1 MYNTIG
7 GEIVNNR
14 IKEVRK
20 TNNLTQ
26 DEYAEKLRI
35 SKNYVC
41 LLETGKK
48 APGDRLISDIC
59 REFSISEAWL
69 RYGEGE
75 MLVQRSANDQL
86 AILVNDLLAEPATAF
101 RKRFLQAMLELP
113 TEDWN
118 AVERFIQKLQQ
129 GGKPSEITE
138 NEITQSSEN

>member
-1 MYNTIG
+1 MELSARLKHI
-7 GEIVNNR
+7 
-14 IKEVRK
+14 RK
-20 TNNLTQ
+20 SLGMTQ
-26 DEYAEKLRI
+26 DEF
-35 SKNYVC
+35 SKRLGLKRNTIATY
-41 LLETGKK
+41 ETGRLT
-48 APGDRLISDIC
+48 PSDRTISDIC

-86 AILVNDLLAEPATAF
+86 AILVNDLLAEPDTAF

-129 GGKPSEITE
+129 GGKPSEIAE
-138 NEITQSSEN
+138 QEIAQGLEE

>member
-1 MYNTIG
+1 MEMRDRLKQVRKSNNLPQSDFAQRLGLKQNTIATYEMG
-7 GEIVNNR
+7 R
-14 IKEVRK
+14 
-20 TNNLTQ
+20 LTP
-26 DEYAEKLRI
+26 
-35 SKNYVC
+35 S
-41 LLETGKK
+41 
-48 APGDRLISDIC
+48 DRTISDIC

-86 AILVNDLLAEPATAF
+86 AILVNDLLAEPDTAF

-129 GGKPSEITE
+129 GGKPSEIAE
-138 NEITQSSEN
+138 KEITQGE

>member
-1 MYNTIG
+1 MELSARLKHI
-7 GEIVNNR
+7 
-14 IKEVRK
+14 RK
-20 TNNLTQ
+20 SLGMTQ
-26 DEYAEKLRI
+26 DEF
-35 SKNYVC
+35 SKRLGLKRNTIATY
-41 LLETGKK
+41 ETGRLT
-48 APGDRLISDIC
+48 PSDRTISDIC

-86 AILVNDLLAEPATAF
+86 AILVNDLMAEPDTAF

>member
-1 MYNTIG
+1 MSARLKHI
-7 GEIVNNR
+7 
-14 IKEVRK
+14 RK
-20 TNNLTQ
+20 SLGMTQ
-26 DEYAEKLRI
+26 DEF
-35 SKNYVC
+35 SKRLGLKRNTIATY
-41 LLETGKK
+41 ETGRLT
-48 APGDRLISDIC
+48 PSDRTISDIC

-86 AILVNDLLAEPATAF
+86 AILVNDLLAEPDTAF

-129 GGKPSEITE
+129 GGKPSEIAE
-138 NEITQSSEN
+138 KEITQGE

>member
-1 MYNTIG
+1 M
-7 GEIVNNR
+7 EMR
-14 IKEVRK
+14 DRLKQVRK
-20 TNNLTQ
+20 SNNLTQ
-26 DEYAEKLRI
+26 SDFAQRLGLKQNTIATYEMGRLTP
-35 SKNYVC
+35 S
-41 LLETGKK
+41 
-48 APGDRLISDIC
+48 DRTISDIC

-86 AILVNDLLAEPATAF
+86 AILVNDLLAEPDTAF

-129 GGKPSEITE
+129 GGKPSEIAE
-138 NEITQSSEN
+138 KEITQGE

>member
-1 MYNTIG
+1 M
-7 GEIVNNR
+7 NNR

-20 TNNLTQ
+20 ANNLTQ

-86 AILVNDLLAEPATAF
+86 AILVNDLMSESSETF
-101 RKRFLQAMLELP
+101 RRRFLTALLSLP
-113 TEDWN
+113 PESWS
-118 AVERFIQKLQQ
+118 AVEQFLQSLQQ
-129 GGKPSEITE
+129 SGNPPE
-138 NEITQSSEN
+138 SSEKETAQGQ

>member
-1 MYNTIG
+1 M
-7 GEIVNNR
+7 EMR
-14 IKEVRK
+14 DRLKQVRK
-20 TNNLTQ
+20 SNNLTQ
-26 DEYAEKLRI
+26 SDFAQRLGLKQNTIATYEMGRLTP
-35 SKNYVC
+35 S
-41 LLETGKK
+41 
-48 APGDRLISDIC
+48 DRTISDIC

-86 AILVNDLLAEPATAF
+86 AILVNDLLAEPDTAF

-129 GGKPSEITE
+129 GGKPSEIAGK
-138 NEITQSSEN
+138 EITQGE

>member
-1 MYNTIG
+1 MFTR
-7 GEIVNNR
+7 NR
-14 IKEVRK
+14 
-20 TNNLTQ
+20 
-26 DEYAEKLRI
+26 
-35 SKNYVC
+35 
-41 LLETGKK
+41 KK

-86 AILVNDLLAEPATAF
+86 AILVNDLMSEPDTAF

>member
-1 MYNTIG
+1 M
-7 GEIVNNR
+7 EMR
-14 IKEVRK
+14 DRLKQVRK
-20 TNNLTQ
+20 SNNLTQ
-26 DEYAEKLRI
+26 SDFAQRLGLKQNTIATYEMGRLTP
-35 SKNYVC
+35 S
-41 LLETGKK
+41 
-48 APGDRLISDIC
+48 DRTISDIC

-86 AILVNDLLAEPATAF
+86 ALLVNDLLAEPDTVF

-129 GGKPSEITE
+129 GGKPSEIAE
-138 NEITQSSEN
+138 KEITQGE

>member
-1 MYNTIG
+1 MELSARLKHI
-7 GEIVNNR
+7 
-14 IKEVRK
+14 RK
-20 TNNLTQ
+20 SLGMTQ
-26 DEYAEKLRI
+26 DEF
-35 SKNYVC
+35 SKRLGLKRNTIATY
-41 LLETGKK
+41 ETGRLT
-48 APGDRLISDIC
+48 PSDRTISDIC

-86 AILVNDLLAEPATAF
+86 AILVNDLLAEPDTVF

-129 GGKPSEITE
+129 GGKPSEIAE
-138 NEITQSSEN
+138 KEITQGE

>member
-1 MYNTIG
+1 M
-7 GEIVNNR
+7 NNR

-20 TNNLTQ
+20 ANNLTQ

-86 AILVNDLLAEPATAF
+86 AILVNDLLAEPDTAF

-129 GGKPSEITE
+129 GSTPSEIAEQETAQGLGE
-138 NEITQSSEN
+138 

>member
-1 MYNTIG
+1 M
-7 GEIVNNR
+7 ELSAR
-14 IKEVRK
+14 IKHLRK
-20 TNNLTQ
+20 SLGMTQ
-26 DEYAEKLRI
+26 DEF
-35 SKNYVC
+35 SKHLGLKRNTIATYEVGR
-41 LLETGKK
+41 LT
-48 APGDRLISDIC
+48 PSDRTISDIC

-86 AILVNDLLAEPATAF
+86 ALLVNDLLAEPDTAF

-118 AVERFIQKLQQ
+118 SVERFIQKLQQ